1 MAETLICS
9 SSPCCNYSTVV
20 FKRYIAKSH
29 DPTSFRCYF
38 KNLILISMKK
48 KSTYKE
54 IEEAD
59 YVMKMMEDVFG
70 HTITSWSPQDTARLK
85 DKLYQ
90 PISDKEKEDYVAV
103 VEPLMNQKSL
113 IPKNKDRYL
122 DAFLDLD
129 TRVSQKDFLPQ
140 YDPDAE
146 ELDNM
151 LGVDLT

>member
-1 MAETLICS
+1 
-9 SSPCCNYSTVV
+9 
-20 FKRYIAKSH
+20 
-29 DPTSFRCYF
+29 
-38 KNLILISMKK
+38 MKK

-54 IEEAD
+54 IEETD

-70 HTITSWSPQDTARLK
+70 HTVTSWSPQDTARLK
-85 DKLYQ
+85 AKLYQ